1 MTLTQGPLPG
11 SLSVPLVYNLGAG
24 ETLSLNGNQLYGDA
38 VILADSNVGDLD
50 TETVNVTGTVTF
62 SDMHVAT
69 DSLHFFGGT
78 LDFTG
83 VSNFGG
89 NEFTTGYTV
98 FNDNLAGTGTLNV
111 DGGNHDG
118 GAMEINGSVTS
129 GLTFD
134 INPGAYAPTASLQI
148 DDPATFHA
156 LIALP
161 VTPYTVASSRSWAC
175 TRPAPTSAMICYR
188 CSTATSWWTLSVSRA
203 ARGYSSNRTRRA

>member
-1 MTLTQGPLPG
+1 M
-11 SLSVPLVYNLGAG
+11 PLVYNLGAG

-50 TETVNVTGTVTF
+50 TEAVNVTGTVTF

-118 GAMEINGSVTS
+118 GAMEIAVAGEGV
-129 GLTFD
+129 G
-134 INPGAYAPTASLQI
+134 GAAP
-148 DDPATFHA
+148 PA
-156 LIALP
+156 IVEIVYCWP
-161 VTPYTVASSRSWAC
+161 K
-175 TRPAPTSAMICYR
+175 
-188 CSTATSWWTLSVSRA
+188 AT
-203 ARGYSSNRTRRA
+203 G